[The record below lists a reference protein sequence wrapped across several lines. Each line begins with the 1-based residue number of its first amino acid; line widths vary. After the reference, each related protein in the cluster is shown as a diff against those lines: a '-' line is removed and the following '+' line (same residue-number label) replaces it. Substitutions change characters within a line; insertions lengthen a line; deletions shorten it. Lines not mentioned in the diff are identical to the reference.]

1 MNTTIWDLGIPGF
14 GARRQ
19 RRTPTFVMRVN
30 GAQRVLGHFPSM
42 SVDAAR
48 KAALEILQR
57 PVRASRPALFHEAV
71 DLYLGGSRWRPSTRR
86 EIERYLTE
94 DARPLAQKRLSE
106 IDRAAIVALLNTAR
120 GDVARNRLR
129 SWLSAFFN
137 YAITEDLCEHNPV
150 ERTRRMPE
158 QSRSRVLSREEIA
171 ALWRGLPPTAY
182 GDIVRLLLLTGQR
195 RSEIAGLLR
204 SEIILDA
211 DPRIILP
218 AQRTKANREHIV
230 PLAPAAISILKP
242 YMDGGG
248 IGEKVPAV
256 TDASGSTDV
265 SFALFNGW
273 ASFSH
278 AKAALDRE
286 LGMAHFRLH
295 DIRRSAATWIAEL
308 GFGQPHIVEAI
319 LNHAKP
325 AIAGIYNRASYQ
337 REMRSA
343 LTQWAEFVE
352 AL

>member
-1 MNTTIWDLGIPGF
+1 MNTTLWDLGIPGF

-57 PVRASRPALFHEAV
+57 PQRSGGPTLFHEAV
-71 DLYLGGSRWRPSTRR
+71 DLYLGASRWRPTTRAAV
-86 EIERYLTE
+86 ELYLT
-94 DARPLAQKRLSE
+94 DYARPLAQKRLSE
-106 IDRAAIVALLNTAR
+106 IDRTDIIALLGTAR

-158 QSRSRVLSREEIA
+158 QSRSRVLTQAEIA
-171 ALWRGLPPTAY
+171 ALWAGLPATPY
-182 GDIVRLLLLTGQR
+182 GDIVRLLILTGQR
-195 RSEIAGLLR
+195 RSEIAELRR

-211 DPRIILP
+211 EPRLVLP
-218 AQRTKANREHIV
+218 PARTKANREHIV
-230 PLAPAAISILKP
+230 PLAPAAISILIP
-242 YMDGGG
+242 YMGGG
-248 IGEKVPAV
+248 DPEPSACLNGRS
-256 TDASGSTDV
+256 DL
-265 SFALFNGW
+265 LFNGW

-286 LGMAHFRLH
+286 LGLAPFRLH
-295 DIRRSAATWIAEL
+295 DLRRSAASWIAEL
-308 GFGQPHIVEAI
+308 GFGSPWTVEAI
-319 LNHAKP
+319 LNHRKP
-325 AIAGIYNRASYQ
+325 GIMSVYNKATYQ